1 MSVVQDLV
9 YRIGATNE
17 GLKSTV
23 RDSQQA
29 IRGLM
34 STVDHGTQK
43 LAQWSRRA
51 MLAGSVLK
59 GVTLAVGK
67 STIDAAS
74 TFEKQ
79 MRRVQAVS
87 QATASEYRELSSV
100 AIDLSTKTEHSA
112 MAVAEGMNFMAMAGF
127 KANEI
132 MEAMPSVLQLASA
145 GVMDLGTA
153 ADITTNILTGYGM
166 EISELAHAN
175 DVLVSAMT
183 GANVDLQML
192 GESFKYAGPLAKAAG
207 IEFSETAAMI
217 ALMGNAGIQGSMAG
231 TSLRQAITNLL
242 NPTKQARE
250 VMDRL
255 GVKTKDANGNL
266 LSMVEILRQ
275 LEKSGASASDMM
287 ILFGQRAGPAM
298 SALLGQGVDELE
310 KFQQRLEDSEGLAA
324 RIEAMM
330 VDTAEGQKQIFKN
343 TVNAIRIMFGQDMVP
358 YYRTAIFFLQS
369 IADRIK
375 QMEPEQRMQIIR
387 IATISGL
394 VLGLIAVLG
403 LLGTAIAGIIKGFLS
418 FGGAIMFL
426 MSMKGLAIGA
436 IILAVGLLKK
446 AWENDWLSI
455 RTTTEKAVTKILE
468 LWDSLLKWWDQSKLR
483 QRIINAWE
491 QIRDV
496 WENEDL
502 TLGQK
507 VLGSVSIVANEIVDL
522 IPGLREIWNTWTD
535 EDLSFGRKVI
545 NSVSIV
551 VNTVT
556 DLIESINIWWT
567 GQAVKL
573 ARKTAQLLGL
583 DPDEAWF
590 VQFAEDLNAIWIN
603 KELTFGEKVIESL
616 KLVPGVQVITNFVE
630 DVKDK
635 IVNSDAWKWTTDVAF
650 PAVVE
655 GGKAVITAVVEV
667 GGRMY
672 DAIKKGFA
680 TGDWSDFWDVT
691 EDIWSTGVLI
701 GITLSATVKGISAVL
716 NAITKGLGLA
726 TALGAGIGMEG
737 ILGLITVGIQLMEA
751 QAEGSY
757 EDFAKNVILAALA
770 GVLVGLAFNPKLGML
785 AFTIAI
791 NFKLGDGIETIGNV
805 IGNWGRRANE
815 QLGIPNTDV
824 DLMPEYIEYR
834 KRILDESNLSLWD
847 KFLGRSPEGLLTYEE
862 WKQAM
867 GYATDAPST
876 AKTYSGERLLLQ
888 AIEEHAIKSSAQVG
902 SSIDG
907 VKRLTGELSK
917 LEKQA
922 LIVAETL
929 KQGGTI
935 EQALALLG
943 IAYWETRGL
952 GGYAHT
958 NPTTGEVIRG
968 GAGEYGIGQ
977 IMPSTGKDV
986 WTRLWKQPE
995 ETWDESMLED
1005 LDTNIAM
1012 MVSYFLDRYR
1022 VYEGNL
1028 RLAIESYNRGTAIDG
1043 MQAYTVGVTEWMEGP
1058 EGQSLANILYGG
1070 MKKALEAMVQAG
1082 YDMDSDVREM
1092 AAFIAQSMADYLVG
1106 ESPPPKGPLSNI
1118 KVGMKNTM
1126 EAGIE
1131 GAEEGLLGG
1140 IRRISLSAQKIGE
1153 AAKTWGRDLISY
1165 FMEGVEEEALNQEA
1179 RMEKIA
1185 SRILL
1190 PITFDNP
1197 ENDLW
1202 IFNSGV
1208 DLVQWFGKGIS
1219 SAAQGVVE
1227 IVKMLM
1233 DKVFDAILKVIRE
1246 RYPELIEFFN
1256 NLKAEVDEGIKAVEE
1271 FVAKLGGEDEGKK
1284 TLKELD
1290 ALTTSW
1296 LQSLSNGLASAIV
1309 YGESLYDTFDNL
1321 LRMIAQQALSGLF
1334 MKGIT
1339 SILSTAGYSI
1349 PTMHFGGLVMHSGGI
1364 IEGLRPDE
1372 VPIIAQKGERILS
1385 RKQNDQFEQMLEDL
1399 NDVGRQN
1406 INLNIYANDAKS
1418 FVDMV
1423 RRNPEAIISVLV
1435 DDYQGNGIMRRLV
1448 RG

>member
-1 MSVVQDLV
+1 MSVVQDLI

-17 GLKSTV
+17 GLKSVV
-23 RDSQQA
+23 RDSQQS

-43 LAQWSRRA
+43 LAQLSRRA

-59 GVTLAVGK
+59 GIILAVGK
-67 STIDAAS
+67 STVDAAS

-100 AIDLSTKTEHSA
+100 ALDLSTKTEHSA

-242 NPTKQARE
+242 NPTKQAQE

-266 LSMVEILRQ
+266 LSMTEILRQ

-330 VDTAEGQKQIFKN
+330 IDTAEGQKQIFKN

-358 YYRTAIFFLQS
+358 YYRTAIFFLQG

-375 QMEPEQRMQIIR
+375 RMEPEQRMQIVR
-387 IATISGL
+387 IATISSL
-394 VLGLIAVLG
+394 VVGLIAVLG

-426 MSMKGLAIGA
+426 MSAKGLAIGA

-446 AWENDWLSI
+446 AWDSDFGGI
-455 RTTTEKAVTKILE
+455 KTKTEEVWKVVGPILE
-468 LWDSLLKWWDQSKLR
+468 NFWGILQRSWAWAIDIAEDIWNWIFNTTWAEKWADIKGWLDATWNFAINIGKDVFDWVFNTSWADKWADIKSWLDDTWEW
-483 QRIINAWE
+483 IINFGGNAWGW
-491 QIRDV
+491 IK
-496 WENEDL
+496 ENL
-502 TLGQK
+502 
-507 VLGSVSIVANEIVDL
+507 
-522 IPGLREIWNTWTD
+522 PGLAMTIEKIKDAIIGGWEWTINTAGDAWKWFKD
-535 EDLSFGRKVI
+535 SALVQWLDDLLQK
-545 NSVSIV
+545 
-551 VNTVT
+551 
-556 DLIESINIWWT
+556 
-567 GQAVKL
+567 
-573 ARKTAQLLGL
+573 
-583 DPDEAWF
+583 
-590 VQFAEDLNAIWIN
+590 
-603 KELTFGEKVIESL
+603 
-616 KLVPGVQVITNFVE
+616 IT
-630 DVKDK
+630 
-635 IVNSDAWKWTTDVAF
+635 NSDAWQWTINVAF

-655 GGKAVITAVVEV
+655 GGKAVIKAVVEV

-680 TGDWSDFWDVT
+680 TGNWADFWDIA
-691 EDIWSTGVLI
+691 EDIWSKGVLI

-726 TALGAGIGMEG
+726 AAVGAGIGMEG

-757 EDFAKNVILAALA
+757 EDFAKNVILAALT
-770 GVLVGLAFNPKLGML
+770 GVLVGLTFNKELGML

-791 NFKLGDGIETIGNV
+791 NFKLGHGIETIGKE
-805 IGNWGRRANE
+805 IGNWGQRANE
-815 QLGIPNTDV
+815 QLGIPNTEV
-824 DLMPEYIEYR
+824 DLIPEYIEYR
-834 KRILDESNLSLWD
+834 KRAFDESNLSWWD
-847 KFLGRSPEGLLTYEE
+847 KFIGREPEGLLTYEE
-862 WKQAM
+862 WKRVM
-867 GYATDAPST
+867 GYATDP
-876 AKTYSGERLLLQ
+876 GERLLLQ
-888 AIEEHAIKSSAQVG
+888 AIEEYAIKNSARVDSG
-902 SSIDG
+902 IDG

-977 IMPSTGKDV
+977 IMPGTGKDI

-1043 MQAYTVGVTEWMEGP
+1043 MQAYTVGVVEWMEGK
-1058 EGQSLANILYGG
+1058 EGQTLADILYNGMENIL
-1070 MKKALEAMVQAG
+1070 KAMVQAG
-1082 YDMDSDVREM
+1082 YDMDSDVRDM
-1092 AAFIAQSMADYLVG
+1092 AAFIAQSIADYLVG

-1131 GAEEGLLGG
+1131 GVEEGLLGG

-1256 NLKAEVDEGIKAVEE
+1256 DLKAEVDEGIKAVEE

-1309 YGESLYDTFDNL
+1309 YGESLCDTFKNL

-1339 SILSTAGYSI
+1339 SILLTAGYSI

-1364 IEGLRPDE
+1364 IDGLRPDE

-1435 DDYQGNGIMRRLV
+1435 DDYRGNGIMRRLV

>member
-1 MSVVQDLV
+1 MSVVQDLI

-17 GLKSTV
+17 GLKSV
-23 RDSQQA
+23 IRDSQQS

-100 AIDLSTKTEHSA
+100 ALDLSTKTEHSA
-112 MAVAEGMNFMAMAGF
+112 TAVAEGMNFMAMAGF

-242 NPTKQARE
+242 NPTKQAQE

-266 LSMVEILRQ
+266 LSMTEILRQ

-358 YYRTAIFFLQS
+358 YYRTAIFFLQG

-394 VLGLIAVLG
+394 VVGLIAVLG
-403 LLGTAIAGIIKGFLS
+403 LLGTAVAGIIKGFLS

-426 MSMKGLAIGA
+426 MSAKGLAIGA

-446 AWENDWLSI
+446 AWDSDFGGI
-455 RTTTEKAVTKILE
+455 KTKTEEVWKVVGPILE
-468 LWDSLLKWWDQSKLR
+468 DFWGILQRAWAWAIDIAEDIWNWIFNTTWAEKWADIKGWLDTTWNFAISIGKDVFDWIFNTSWADKWADIKSWLDDTWEW
-483 QRIINAWE
+483 IINFGGNAWGW
-491 QIRDV
+491 IK
-496 WENEDL
+496 ENL
-502 TLGQK
+502 
-507 VLGSVSIVANEIVDL
+507 
-522 IPGLREIWNTWTD
+522 PGLATTIETIKDAIIGGWEWT
-535 EDLSFGRKVI
+535 I
-545 NSVSIV
+545 
-551 VNTVT
+551 T
-556 DLIESINIWWT
+556 
-567 GQAVKL
+567 
-573 ARKTAQLLGL
+573 TAG
-583 DPDEAWF
+583 
-590 VQFAEDLNAIWIN
+590 
-603 KELTFGEKVIESL
+603 
-616 KLVPGVQVITNFVE
+616 
-630 DVKDK
+630 
-635 IVNSDAWKWTTDVAF
+635 DAWKWFKDSALVQWLDDLLQKITDSDAWQWTINVAL
-650 PAVVE
+650 PAAVE
-655 GGKAVITAVVEV
+655 GSKAVIKVVVEV

-672 DAIKKGFA
+672 DAIKKGFD
-680 TGDWSDFWDVT
+680 TGNWADFWDVA
-691 EDIWSTGVLI
+691 EDIWSTGATIALSLQLVSGAASLI
-701 GITLSATVKGISAVL
+701 
-716 NAITKGLGLA
+716 
-726 TALGAGIGMEG
+726 LGAIGSIFGNIAGKLGVGGIPLA
-737 ILGLITVGIQLMEA
+737 IGLLTVGIQLAEA
-751 QAEGSY
+751 WTKGDY
-757 EDFAKNVILAALA
+757 ENFMRNIVAASIAAVFGGAVGGPA
-770 GVLVGLAFNPKLGML
+770 GAIVTFDIVLNLKLGE
-785 AFTIAI
+785 
-791 NFKLGDGIETIGNV
+791 KLDDVGKA
-805 IGNWGRRANE
+805 IGNWGRDMNE
-815 QLGIPNTDV
+815 RLGIPNDDV
-824 DLMPEYIEYR
+824 DLIPEYIEYR
-834 KRILDESNLSLWD
+834 KRIIEESNLSWWD
-847 KFLGRSPEGLLTYEE
+847 KFIGRSPEGLLTYEE
-862 WKQAM
+862 WKRTM
-867 GYATDAPST
+867 GYATDPVES
-876 AKTYSGERLLLQ
+876 LLLQ
-888 AIEEHAIKSSAQVG
+888 TIEDHEIKSSARVDSG
-902 SSIDG
+902 IDG

-929 KQGGTI
+929 KQGGTP
-935 EQALALLG
+935 EQALAILG

-958 NPTTGEVIRG
+958 DPTTGKVIRG

-977 IMPSTGKDV
+977 IMPSTGKDI
-986 WTRLWKQPE
+986 WTRLWKQSE

-1043 MQAYTVGVTEWMEGP
+1043 MQAYTVGVVEWMEGP
-1058 EGQSLANILYGG
+1058 EGQAFANILYGG
-1070 MKKALEAMVQAG
+1070 MENILEAMIQAG

-1092 AAFIAQSMADYLVG
+1092 AAFIAQSIADYFVG

-1153 AAKTWGRDLISY
+1153 AAKTWGRDVISY

-1208 DLVQWFGKGIS
+1208 DLMQWFGKGIS

-1256 NLKAEVDEGIKAVEE
+1256 DLKAEVDEGIKMVEE

-1309 YGESLYDTFDNL
+1309 YGESLCDTFDNL
-1321 LRMIAQQALSGLF
+1321 LRMIAQQALSELF

-1339 SILSTAGYSI
+1339 SILSTDGYSI

-1364 IEGLRPDE
+1364 IKGLRPDE